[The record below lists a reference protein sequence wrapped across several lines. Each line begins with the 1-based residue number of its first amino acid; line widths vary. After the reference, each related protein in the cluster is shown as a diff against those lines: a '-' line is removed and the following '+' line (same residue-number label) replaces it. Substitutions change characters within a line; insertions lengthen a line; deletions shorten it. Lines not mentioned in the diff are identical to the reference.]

1 LLKGILYIHRRE
13 DKKKMKTKNEY
24 LIVYDDELELIATIK
39 ETTQEVANFLEV
51 SKPTALKI
59 INEHLSYKGYKVET
73 QRKE

>member
-1 LLKGILYIHRRE
+1 
-13 DKKKMKTKNEY
+13 MKTKNEY

-59 INEHLSYKGYKVET
+59 INERLSYKGYKVEI
-73 QRKE
+73 QRKEN